1 MYLKHFLNLKKKQ
14 ILYGTDLILFTY
26 SYAIHQCIPTSTQ
39 AANIPI
45 YPGLVRGDGKD
56 NDCDGKVDEER
67 LNGIGMFQRKA
78 NLKLLECKRFI
89 FVYWIPKIQ
98 TECLNVKTILTLHK
112 SDRFV
117 FF

>member
-1 MYLKHFLNLKKKQ
+1 MKRKNDLFCLKIIIIRAQVFKTFKKKK

-26 SYAIHQCIPTSTQ
+26 SYSIHQCTSSSTQ

-67 LNGIGMFQRKA
+67 LNGIGMFQ
-78 NLKLLECKRFI
+78 L
-89 FVYWIPKIQ
+89 
-98 TECLNVKTILTLHK
+98 
-112 SDRFV
+112 
-117 FF
+117 